1 MVFFFFLNV
10 LMLIVPCEMGFFWIY
25 KCWLFH
31 EDCDFSFF
39 SFLFF
44 IFYFYLFLFF
54 MLVVFYERIVISG
67 FFFFFPRK
75 MFGVVFLVVIVALK
89 CLGNAQCT
97 QNE

>member
-1 MVFFFFLNV
+1 MRW
-10 LMLIVPCEMGFFWIY
+10 GFFGSTDVGCFMRTVI
-25 KCWLFH
+25 LV
-31 EDCDFSFF
+31 
-39 SFLFF
+39 FLVFIFIF
-44 IFYFYLFLFF
+44 IFYFFLIFFF

-67 FFFFFPRK
+67 FFFFPRK